1 MKVEIRKNPLREE
14 PAVIIETP
22 VLTAQVEE
30 MARRLEEMDDGTIPG
45 WREERAFLL
54 ETARLVCLY
63 AQDKGVYAS
72 PSALRAGGEA
82 GQPLLCPYFPFGDHQ
97 SEKGHRTG
105 PEAVGHHPHDAGG
118 RVGMLCVQKVC
129 EENQAGAGIM
139 RGEIPCLLM
148 IKSGPCPVS

>member
-30 MARRLEEMDDGTIPG
+30 LARRLEEMDDGTIPG

-63 AQDKGVYAS
+63 AQDKGVYA
-72 PSALRAGGEA
+72 RDE
-82 GQPLLCPYFPFGDHQ
+82 
-97 SEKGHRTG
+97 
-105 PEAVGHHPHDAGG
+105 
-118 RVGMLCVQKVC
+118 
-129 EENQAGAGIM
+129 
-139 RGEIPCLLM
+139 RGEVYTLRLRLYELEERLDSRSFVRISHSEIIQLKKVTALDLKLSGTIRMTLRGGIACYVSRRYVKK
-148 IKSGPCPVS
+148 IKEALGL

>member
-63 AQDKGVYAS
+63 AQDKGVYA
-72 PSALRAGGEA
+72 RDE
-82 GQPLLCPYFPFGDHQ
+82 
-97 SEKGHRTG
+97 
-105 PEAVGHHPHDAGG
+105 
-118 RVGMLCVQKVC
+118 
-129 EENQAGAGIM
+129 
-139 RGEIPCLLM
+139 RGEVYTLRLRLYELEERLDSRSFVRISHSEI
-148 IKSGPCPVS
+148 IKDRKSTRLNSSH